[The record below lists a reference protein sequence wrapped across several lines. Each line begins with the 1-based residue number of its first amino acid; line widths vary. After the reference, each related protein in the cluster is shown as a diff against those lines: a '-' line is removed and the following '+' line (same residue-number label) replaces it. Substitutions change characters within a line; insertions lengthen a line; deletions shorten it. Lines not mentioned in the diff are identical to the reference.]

1 MSYIHLTVK
10 NEGGVVGVQ
19 FPAGVLTKGIKVT
32 EFEQQLLE
40 ELRKINR
47 RLAQIAEQ
55 TKPTTYVQGVE
66 VHGTIDNAD
75 VRW

>member
-1 MSYIHLTVK
+1 MTD
-10 NEGGVVGVQ
+10 
-19 FPAGVLTKGIKVT
+19 
-32 EFEQQLLE
+32 FERELLE
-40 ELRKINR
+40 ELRKINK

-66 VHGTIDNAD
+66 VHGTIDSDA